1 MVMQMLEEYEPY
13 EKINGVIISYRNKK
27 TGKVIS
33 SLEFEM
39 LKIKK
44 LFMGGENE

>member
-1 MVMQMLEEYEPY
+1 MFEDYEPY
-13 EKINGVIISYRNKK
+13 EKINGIVVSYRNKK
-27 TGKVIS
+27 TGKIIS

-44 LFMGGENE
+44 LFMGGESK